1 VSVVIATVDRPLG
14 LARCLDALLSG
25 TALPGEIIVVDQGL
39 NAATAALIANR
50 QSAPVPLV
58 HVPQERRGL
67 SCSRNL
73 GVSRARHR
81 LVAVTDDDCV
91 PDREWVAAIDRAFGV
106 EGSPDAL
113 TGRILPAGPP
123 LEGTYVVSARTS
135 THRTEFTGKVVPWD
149 VGSGANFATTRQ
161 CFIRVGGCN
170 ERLGVGSPGMAAE
183 DIDLIYRLLDE
194 GFRIR
199 YEPDAIVYHERQSKD
214 QRIASRYSYGFG
226 IGVFCALWVRRGDR
240 FLVRVLWS
248 WLKSQ
253 AVAFTVATARWQRF
267 EMLQR
272 WLSLRG
278 TLAGVI
284 YGLRLGKAPFLAS
297 QLLTDGSQ
305 RS

>member
-1 VSVVIATVDRPLG
+1 VSVVIATVDRPAG

-25 TALPGEIIVVDQGL
+25 TALPGEIIVVDQGSDD
-39 NAATAALIANR
+39 ATATMIRNR
-50 QSAPVPLV
+50 QRSPVPLL
-58 HVPQERRGL
+58 HIRQERLGL

-91 PDREWVAAIDRAFGV
+91 PDSEWVAAIDQAFGV
-106 EGSPDAL
+106 ESPPDAL
-113 TGRILPAGPP
+113 TGRILPVGPP
-123 LEGTYVVSARTS
+123 VEGTYVVSARPS
-135 THRTEFTGKVVPWD
+135 TQRTEFTGKVVPWD

-161 CFIRVGGCN
+161 CFITVGGCD
-170 ERLGVGSPGMAAE
+170 ERLGVGSAGMAAE

-194 GFRIR
+194 GCRIR
-199 YEPDAIVYHERQSKD
+199 YEPDAIVYHERQTKR

-226 IGVFCALWVRRGDR
+226 IGAFCALRLRRGDR
-240 FLVRVLWS
+240 FLGRVLWS

-253 AVAFTVATARWQRF
+253 AVALTVAAVRRQLF
-267 EMLQR
+267 EMHQR

-278 TLAGVI
+278 TLSGAI
-284 YGLRLGKAPFLAS
+284 YGLRLGKAPLLAS
-297 QLLTDGSQ
+297 QLQPDRSQ